1 MSAALVFYLIAIT
14 VFFGCNAL
22 MVMGLNLQFGLA
34 GVINLAYYVLVAT
47 GGYLVALSVV
57 GPASAQGAGIVTY
70 VGGWHLPWWIAWLI
84 AGFGGAVIATM
95 ITLVVVR
102 RLRSDYLA
110 IGTLALGAVAYLLIG
125 NTSSFL
131 NGWTG
136 LSGVAMPLHG
146 IPGLTRMGHSEV
158 FAALVLAFVVL
169 GAWVSHRLTVSPF
182 GRSLRAIRDNEGT
195 AAACGKNVAQLR
207 LKAMIIGGVFAA
219 LGGALFIQYIGS
231 ISPAMW
237 AVPETI
243 VMFAALIV
251 GGKGNTWGALLGAA
265 LVPVGFLEA
274 TRFLPAI
281 GSNPDILPALRWV
294 AIGLLLMGFLYF
306 RPQGILPERKTLLW
320 SAPRRVPVGGGGSGA
335 LPIGEPPRGRAV
347 APAAG
352 AATAG
357 ARARTDAL
365 LAVRHVSKAFGGVK
379 AVQDA
384 SFEVRRG
391 SITALIGPNG
401 AGKST
406 MLGIIAGAVEP
417 DGGSVVL
424 DGTPLPSLAHRVAHR
439 RVGRTFQIPQEFPT
453 LTVLENMMVAPL
465 GQVGEGVWTSML
477 APRRWRRAQRGELD
491 RAWELLELFDIDHLA
506 HEYAANL
513 SGGQKKLLEFARAL
527 QGEPALLLLDEPMAG
542 VNPELASSL
551 ERHIVAIAE
560 RGITVLM
567 VEHEMG
573 IVGRICDPVVV
584 MDRGRVLTEG
594 SFDQIREDEDVV
606 TAYLGGGLH
615 A

>member
-47 GGYLVALSVV
+47 GGYLAALSVI

-70 VGGWHLPWWIAWLI
+70 LGGWHLPWWVGWLV
-84 AGFGGAVIATM
+84 AGFGGAVVATV

-110 IGTLALGAVAYLLIG
+110 IGTLALGAVAYLLVG

-131 NGWTG
+131 NGWSG

-158 FAALVLAFVVL
+158 FAAVVLACVVL

-182 GRSLRAIRDNEGT
+182 GRALRAIRDNEGT

-281 GSNPDILPALRWV
+281 GNNPDIVPALRWV

-320 SAPRRVPVGGGGSGA
+320 SAPRGGREATGAPGSLPVGGRPDERVRGATAAAGPARARDGSGA
-335 LPIGEPPRGRAV
+335 M
-347 APAAG
+347 
-352 AATAG
+352 
-357 ARARTDAL
+357 
-365 LAVRHVSKAFGGVK
+365 LAVRNVSKAFGGVQ
-379 AVQDA
+379 AVRDA

-406 MLGIIAGAVEP
+406 MLGIIAGSVRP
-417 DGGSVVL
+417 DSGSVAL
-424 DGTPLPSLAHRVAHR
+424 EGAPLPSLAHRVAHE

-477 APRRWRRAQRGELD
+477 SPRRWRRAQRAELE
-491 RAWELLELFDIDHLA
+491 RAWELLELFDIAHLA

-527 QGEPALLLLDEPMAG
+527 QGEPKLLLLDEPMAG

-551 ERHIVAIAE
+551 ERHIQAIAA

-573 IVGRICDPVVV
+573 IVERICDPVIV
-584 MDRGRVLTEG
+584 MDRGHVLAEG
-594 SFDQIREDEDVV
+594 SFEQIREDEDVV
-606 TAYLGGGLH
+606 AAYLGGGVH

>member
-47 GGYLVALSVV
+47 GGYLVALSVI
-57 GPASAQGAGIVTY
+57 GPASAQGAGVVTY
-70 VGGWHLPWWIAWLI
+70 LGGWHLPWWVGWLV
-84 AGFGGAVIATM
+84 AAFGGAVIATV

-110 IGTLALGAVAYLLIG
+110 IGTLALGAVAYLLVG

-131 NGWTG
+131 NGWSG

-146 IPGLTRMGHSEV
+146 MPGLTRMAHSEV
-158 FAALVLAFVVL
+158 FAGLVLAFVVL

-219 LGGALFIQYIGS
+219 VGGALFIQYIGS

-281 GSNPDILPALRWV
+281 GSNPDVVPALRWV

-320 SAPRRVPVGGGGSGA
+320 SAPQRARDASAP
-335 LPIGEPPRGRAV
+335 LPIEERPKRD
-347 APAAG
+347 G
-352 AATAG
+352 AAPTAETG
-357 ARARTDAL
+357 GPARAGRGSSAL
-365 LAVRHVSKAFGGVK
+365 LAVRNVSKAFGGVQ
-379 AVQDA
+379 AVRDA
-384 SFEVRRG
+384 SFEVGRG

-406 MLGIIAGAVEP
+406 MLGIIAGAIRP
-417 DGGSVVL
+417 DSGSVTL
-424 DGTPLPSLAHRVAHR
+424 EGTPLPSLAHRVAHER
-439 RVGRTFQIPQEFPT
+439 LGRTFQIPQEFPT

-465 GQVGEGVWTSML
+465 DQVGEGVWTSMV
-477 APRRWRRAQRGELD
+477 APGRWRRSQRNDLE

-527 QGEPALLLLDEPMAG
+527 QGEPKLLLLDEPMAG

-551 ERHIVAIAE
+551 ERHIRAIAD

-573 IVGRICDPVVV
+573 IVERLCDPVIV
-584 MDRGRVLTEG
+584 MDRGHVLTEG
-594 SFDQIREDEDVV
+594 SFDQISEDEDVV
-606 TAYLGGGLH
+606 AAYLGGSLH
-615 A
+615 V